1 MDSNTEVSRYVL
13 SNMGRTLNSRE
24 LKLMFDLIYV
34 MYKHHTREEILRS
47 FKFNLDFLA
56 KNKLTKINLGKEEK
70 FVVKR
75 VIPTENIHQE
85 SVIEYNVL
93 KNKSIISTFGFYFQ
107 VDGSKKVTLN
117 ISNIQ
122 GYVNKT
128 QYNTKD
134 HVLNYSKSNLEKLN
148 LELGENWRVKVVS
161 FLKKYA
167 EKNNYDVVMQLPMNI
182 IRLDYSE
189 YTRQIRQYIQ
199 AALKAGLSVNQIS
212 TARVNDLVVK
222 EKIISNFEIKKKRNL
237 ENTKAISNER
247 KINNKKVEKSVFGF
261 KKINSRKK

>member
-1 MDSNTEVSRYVL
+1 MQSNTEVSRYIL
-13 SNMGRTLNSRE
+13 SNMGRPLNSRE
-24 LKLMFDLIYV
+24 YKLMFDLIYV
-34 MYKHHTREEILRS
+34 MYKHHSKQDILAS

-56 KNKLTKINLGKEEK
+56 KNKLTKINLGKEDK

-75 VIPTENIHQE
+75 SIPTENIHQE

-93 KNKSIISTFGFYFQ
+93 KDRSIISTFGFYFQ
-107 VDGSKKVTLN
+107 VDGNKKVTLN

-134 HVLNYSKSNLEKLN
+134 HVLNYSKNHLEKLSSK
-148 LELGENWRVKVVS
+148 LGENWRVKVVS

-167 EKNNYDVVMQLPMNI
+167 DKNNYDVVMQLPMNI
-182 IRLDYSE
+182 IRLEKGE
-189 YTRQIRQYIQ
+189 YIRQIRQYIQ
-199 AALKAGLSVNQIS
+199 AALKAGLSENQIS
-212 TARVNDLVVK
+212 AARVNDAVIK
-222 EKIISNFEIKKKRNL
+222 EKINSNLEIKKKRTIDNSKVI
-237 ENTKAISNER
+237 E
-247 KINNKKVEKSVFGF
+247 NKKIEKSVFGF